1 MNHWPREFND
11 YIKDNLEQLPHYEYL
26 VHGGPSWHEASLLD
40 SSLASEESGTA
51 VQEGNNEEI
60 PGQREECDATI
71 VGADSATEFTELA
84 ETGYETDE
92 ENQKSGYH
100 KIGDDLCR
108 KPATLFK
115 RGSLKTRKD
124 EFTAESSKAEGLR
137 HRSSFFS
144 MTAYDRHK
152 QMINNY
158 FLYYK
163 GSTSALQQDRSR
175 LKRDSDIVREHHQFL
190 WESNEE
196 AQSWEKRLA
205 KKYYDKL
212 YKEYCICDLRFY
224 KENKVALRWR
234 TEKELVEG
242 KGQFS
247 CGEKHCSEKDHLRT
261 WEVNFAY
268 AEHGQKKNALVKL
281 QESTAEDT
289 TESTCS
295 VELQQEQEAAEKED
309 LWSKTIQLGE
319 KSREDEFDA
328 YIEDLFL

>member
-1 MNHWPREFND
+1 M
-11 YIKDNLEQLPHYEYL
+11 
-26 VHGGPSWHEASLLD
+26 
-40 SSLASEESGTA
+40 
-51 VQEGNNEEI
+51 
-60 PGQREECDATI
+60 
-71 VGADSATEFTELA
+71 EFTELA

-281 QESTAEDT
+281 RLCPDCSYKLNYHKKKKDITKKVKKPKHKKKKETYCQRKEESTAEDT